1 MPYQLLYT
9 SVPTGL
15 RPGTSG
21 YTTAAHTEGMP
32 GELVSALESKSGYDH
47 LAAKDAS
54 FNGVNPII
62 SRFEILQL
70 NSGTFFVM
78 SRLQDSGADHT
89 GRTNYLAQHLVIDTA
104 DLMGLQMNPEIN
116 PAGILALG
124 LNPPAQADGTIW
136 RPAGPVKTEYLA
148 PMDTQSF
155 IQRVQQLGGAVN
167 LSGGAA
173 YWRECN
179 LSPAQAPAL
188 LEGGRQTK
196 CCLSYTPGYEAHLL
210 RLISETLRIAIEREN
225 PANGQKRSPQEAWR
239 YPFSV
244 FVQSGGSHQE
254 FVWCGF
260 AGPAQQEAVAA
271 GNQMV
276 DLFGGQMPQAT
287 DARLSSF
294 AETGAEPYVAPP
306 AAAPQQPVMPQPVA
320 ASPAAVPKTPVFTPP
335 GGTPVVPPAGG
346 NSKEADLAQAAG
358 HAVRMGQQQVA
369 GAKKANRNK
378 LLKLAACF
386 VLLAGIAVG
395 ALFGFE
401 VIGGK
406 DKNKKKGKSGQKN
419 SGGGFASR
427 FKNGEGKQ
435 KSDDSN
441 QQQNAGNQTVTEPT
455 GVGANGGNSNP
466 PKSKPKQEP
475 KKVTWDNVKLDK
487 KLDFYFTSKG
497 KPLAKIYVFNDFWPN
512 QLTESRSVPAPVIND
527 IAAFFPDCS
536 EQAQPKIKD
545 ITIEAGLL
553 HHTSK
558 PAPVT
563 LAFSSDPA
571 GCWTYQ
577 GTAPAVWPEDAAK
590 KDTKFRLCSVDASGQ
605 NQAGFFEF
613 PSPHKK
619 GAYYIDFTKG
629 KKTIRVIVG
638 PFWRINFGK
647 GFIKK
652 APRAGSYAIYPGL
665 VTKLKEL
672 DFVFLKQDKPNQ
684 PTSPFT
690 SMKWKVLKPVIVPA
704 IEINKVNVIKVNVI
718 VGFMQRDGKVFKPL
732 LNKPNIKNIEKIARE
747 ANIKNQIN
755 EGWDSIEKVPME
767 AGNAWLINEKF
778 IISPV
783 EPNYIRLYK
792 NDKVFLT
799 RKLTN
804 KELSSGELSV
814 DASIPGGQFT
824 YSVKTVVVDEGE
836 LKDVVKKK
844 MEDTRKQIQND
855 FDEWKIAQLLFGG
868 SPVIPIF
875 LENEK

>member
-70 NSGTFFVM
+70 NCGTFFVM

-89 GRTNYLAQHLVIDTA
+89 GRTNYLAQHLVIDTT

-116 PAGILALG
+116 PASILALG

-136 RPAGPVKTEYLA
+136 RPAGPVKTEHLA

-196 CCLSYTPGYEAHLL
+196 CCLSYKPGYEAHLL
-210 RLISETLRIAIEREN
+210 RLISETLRISIEREN
-225 PANGQKRSPQEAWR
+225 PTNGQKRSPQEAWR

-276 DLFGGQMPQAT
+276 DLFGGQMPQST

-294 AETGAEPYVAPP
+294 AETGAEPYVEPP
-306 AAAPQQPVMPQPVA
+306 APEPQQPVAAQPMRPQPVA
-320 ASPAAVPKTPVFTPP
+320 GPQAGGPKAPMYTPP
-335 GGTPVVPPAGG
+335 GTSAVQPATESG
-346 NSKEADLAQAAG
+346 NDRAFLQAQQQAFALQAAG
-358 HAVRMGQQQVA
+358 D
-369 GAKKANRNK
+369 KKAKRKK

-386 VLLAGIAVG
+386 VLLAGIVLG
-395 ALFGFE
+395 VLFWQGM
-401 VIGGK
+401 IPGYGK
-406 DKNKKKGKSGQKN
+406 DREKGKDGQKIPGEGN
-419 SGGGFASR
+419 AANGGGGFASQLAELSGGKT
-427 FKNGEGKQ
+427 KNDKKKKKGSGK
-435 KSDDSN
+435 
-441 QQQNAGNQTVTEPT
+441 
-455 GVGANGGNSNP
+455 SNP
-466 PKSKPKQEP
+466 PKSKPEP
-475 KKVTWDNVKLDK
+475 KPQKVTWANKGELDK
-487 KLDFYFTSKG
+487 RLDFYFKSKG
-497 KPLAKIYVFNDFWPN
+497 KPLAKIYVLNDFWPS
-512 QLTESRSVPAPVIND
+512 QPTESRSVPAPVIQD

-536 EQAQPKIKD
+536 EKAQPKIKD

-553 HHTSK
+553 HHTIK
-558 PAPVT
+558 PEPVT
-563 LAFSSDPA
+563 LAFSRDPVNY
-571 GCWTYQ
+571 WTQQ
-577 GTAPAVWPEDAAK
+577 GTAPEVWPEDAAK
-590 KDTKFRLCSVDASGQ
+590 KDTKFRLCSVNASGQ

-613 PSPHKK
+613 PSPYK
-619 GAYYIDFTKG
+619 GAYYIDFTKKG
-629 KKTIRVIVG
+629 NNKTIRVIVG
-638 PFWRINFGK
+638 LSMSGIRLGK

-652 APRAGSYAIYPGL
+652 VPRADSYKIYPEL
-665 VTKLKEL
+665 HPTLKTQK
-672 DFVFLKQDKPNQ
+672 FVFLKMDKPINQ
-684 PTSPFT
+684 RPSPFT
-690 SMKWKVLKPVIVPA
+690 GMKWKVLTPNPLTVG
-704 IEINKVNVIKVNVI
+704 EINGVAAFIGNSFVAN
-718 VGFMQRDGKVFKPL
+718 MQLSDDVFKPL
-732 LNKPNIKNIEKIARE
+732 LNKPNIKFIEKTARDD
-747 ANIKNQIN
+747 IRRRQIN
-755 EGWDSIEKVPME
+755 EGWEKVTKE
-767 AGNAWLINEKF
+767 KGQAGNAWGLKEKF
-778 IISPV
+778 IISPAD
-783 EPNYIRLYK
+783 PTYIRFYK
-792 NDKVFLT
+792 DNKVFLT
-799 RKLTN
+799 RPLT
-804 KELSSGELSV
+804 KEEISSGELPE
-814 DASIPGGQFT
+814 DARIPGGQFT
-824 YSVKTVVVDEGE
+824 YSVKTVVVDEGG
-836 LKDVVKKK
+836 LKDEVKKK
-844 MEDTRKQIQND
+844 MEDARKKILND
-855 FDEWKIAQLLFGG
+855 FDKWQYGRLSFKDGQY
-868 SPVIPIF
+868 VPIF
-875 LENEK
+875 LEK